1 VGMTDEEIVRAT
13 FEAFRT
19 ADRAAAEKLYAP
31 GFVFT
36 SPQDDRIDRSTFFE
50 VCFPTEAHFSS
61 QRFLAVVAT
70 EPGVLVL
77 YEYQVESGEW
87 YRNAEC
93 ITVRDGQVVETQ
105 VYFGGQVPAPA

>member
-1 VGMTDEEIVRAT
+1 MTDEETVLTT
-13 FEAFRT
+13 FEAFRN

-36 SPQDDRIDRSTFFE
+36 SPQDDRIDRAEFFE
-50 VCFPTEAHFSS
+50 KCFPTAPHFSA
-61 QRFLAVVAT
+61 QTMLAVVAT
-70 EPGVLVL
+70 GPGVLVL

-93 ITVRDGQVVETQ
+93 ITVRDGLVVETQ
-105 VYFGGQVPAPA
+105 VYFGGQVPAPS